1 MHRQLRVRSDDDQQM
16 IRWQVSQAA
25 RQDPDAWE
33 FLYRRAYPR
42 LFAYARRRLSSD
54 TAADDAV
61 SETMARALEKIHTF
75 TWRRAGF
82 DAWLYGILRNV
93 VFETYRSGVRT
104 APLDHDDHH
113 DGRVDD
119 PAEIAEEAAS
129 AEMIRVAFDRL
140 EEEEREVL
148 ELRVVGQLSSNDVA
162 AVLGKKPGAVR
173 MAQSRATARLRQ
185 LVDEMERV

>member
-1 MHRQLRVRSDDDQQM
+1 MV
-16 IRWQVSQAA
+16 RWQVSLAA
-25 RQDPDAWE
+25 RHDPDAWE
-33 FLYRRAYPR
+33 YLYRRAYPR

-54 TAADDAV
+54 AAADDAV
-61 SETMARALEKIHTF
+61 SETMARALERIGTF
-75 TWRRAGF
+75 TWKRAGF

-93 VFETYRSGVRT
+93 VFETYRSGART
-104 APLDHDDHH
+104 APLDHADDHH

-119 PAEIAEEAAS
+119 PAEIAEQAAS
-129 AEMIRVAFDRL
+129 AQMVRAAFDRL

-148 ELRVVGQLSSNDVA
+148 ELRVVGELSSNDVA
-162 AVLGKKPGAVR
+162 MVLGKKPGAVR